1 MYEELM
7 DELIKLRKILNQ
19 NADDKLKVLEAY
31 EWFVAKKGRDC
42 TYSKKC
48 VQVFKKDMYAA
59 VKEQIDRINR
69 LISQG
74 WING

>member
-1 MYEELM
+1 M

-19 NADDKLKVLEAY
+19 DPEDKLKVLEAY

-59 VKEQIDRINR
+59 VKEQIERIVNLLR
-69 LISQG
+69 ISV
-74 WING
+74 NG

>member
-1 MYEELM
+1 MVEELM

-19 NADDKLKVLEAY
+19 DPEDKLKVLEAY

-59 VKEQIDRINR
+59 VKEQIERIMNLLR
-69 LISQG
+69 ISV
-74 WING
+74 NG

>member
-19 NADDKLKVLEAY
+19 DPEDKLKVLEAY

-48 VQVFKKDMYAA
+48 VSVFKNDMYAS
-59 VKEQIDRINR
+59 VKERIDYIYR
-69 LISQG
+69 LL
-74 WING
+74 NG